1 MFRAR
6 EGPYPIMRARGVEVA
21 RWHNGV
27 DKSPTWKVQIMAY
40 NEFDLQPETLEAATL
55 RSVKAAG
62 SSAAEASLDEAVV
75 ETARRYARAIDLSES
90 VDTKCR
96 ECGSVAVPD
105 HTAKTKALYLGPHLV
120 NALRELGLTPA
131 ARNQA
136 KGGEQVDPS
145 DQAFNELKKR
155 REARKAGQ

>member
-1 MFRAR
+1 
-6 EGPYPIMRARGVEVA
+6 
-21 RWHNGV
+21 
-27 DKSPTWKVQIMAY
+27 MAY
-40 NEFDLQPETLEAATL
+40 NEFDLHPETLEAATL
-55 RSVKAAG
+55 RSIQATGSTEHEAA
-62 SSAAEASLDEAVV
+62 LDEAIV

-90 VDTKCR
+90 VKTRCR
-96 ECGSVAVPD
+96 ECGEVAVPD

-131 ARNQA
+131 ARNQSS
-136 KGGEQVDPS
+136 GGEQVDPA